1 MRCTVRS
8 EQAAKSSGGS
18 GFDPGYGASMSCTNS
33 SLNIQ
38 KLKNLQSGKVELICN
53 LTLHPD
59 NRMSFKRV

>member
-33 SLNIQ
+33 SLKAQ
-38 KLKNLQSGKVELICN
+38 KLNILQSDLFELICN